1 MPAHSKTDNF
11 KVGDEVIREID
22 VKFFPDE
29 DANGRQDWY
38 EPRCPGYQVTWKDTR
53 GASNKKW
60 SLYDPALY
68 VWDYAHIEAVEP
80 GTHKVVLADQPGCK
94 IGTVRYDY
102 GPDDTTTGSYEGKG
116 AGTYSVKIS
125 NWGKDWGVYV
135 EVACL

>member
-1 MPAHSKTDNF
+1 MS
-11 KVGDEVIREID
+11 
-22 VKFFPDE
+22 
-29 DANGRQDWY
+29 
-38 EPRCPGYQVTWKDTR
+38 GYQVTWKDTR
-53 GASNKKW
+53 GASNIKW

-80 GTHKVVLADQPGCK
+80 GTHKVVLTDQPGCR

-102 GPDDTTTGSYEGKG
+102 GPDDTTTGSYQGTG

-135 EVACL
+135 EAACL